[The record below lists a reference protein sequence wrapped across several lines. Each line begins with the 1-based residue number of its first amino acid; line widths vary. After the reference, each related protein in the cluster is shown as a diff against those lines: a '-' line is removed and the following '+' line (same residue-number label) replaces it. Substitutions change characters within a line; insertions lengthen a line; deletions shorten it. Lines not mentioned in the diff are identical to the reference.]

1 MAAAPKRVLDIET
14 VWIRQYARAYLPH
27 ETGFSFSAEMLRR
40 EGVTL
45 IDVRNVFRKGVV
57 TYANKLDDPGAIWVV
72 EGEDVDGRQL
82 RITVIVVSE
91 ILEVRLR
98 KVERVVAEVKVQ
110 EKPNDAA

>member
-1 MAAAPKRVLDIET
+1 MAAEPKRALDIET
-14 VWIRQYARAYLPH
+14 IWIRQYARAYLPN

-57 TYANKLDDPGAIWVV
+57 TYADKLNDPGAIWVV
-72 EGEDVDGRQL
+72 EGEDVDGRPL

-91 ILEVRLR
+91 ILEVRL
-98 KVERVVAEVKVQ
+98 KKLERVVAKAKVQ
-110 EKPNDAA
+110 ERPNDAA